1 MFNQQC
7 ELYEKSGCLWK
18 WPVSAKSQLEPF
30 IHDDVVASDAVFDV
44 KASFNTDV
52 FHAFDM
58 ISIAF
63 CVMTDV
69 YLS

>member
-1 MFNQQC
+1 M
-7 ELYEKSGCLWK
+7 
-18 WPVSAKSQLEPF
+18 SAKSQLEPF